1 MKKGECSVCNK
12 FFSLTKNNTLTKHGH
27 NNEPRNLGSG
37 KRISNFC
44 KGSNTLPFVSF
55 RKWVCIYKGYDIEKN
70 IIDNDFEVRKND
82 FLIMGGISKTQ
93 NEAMSFIDNLTREDR
108 I

>member
-44 KGSNTLPFVSF
+44 KGSNTLPLVRFS
-55 RKWVCIYKGYDIEKN
+55 KWICKYFGYDIEKS
-70 IIDNDFEVRKND
+70 ILTNDFEVKKNGS
-82 FLIMGGISKTQ
+82 LIIGGIAKTKDD
-93 NEAMSFIDNLTREDR
+93 AFLFIENLMKEER